1 MRLEV
6 AVERWPIAGR
16 FTISRGSRTEAVVV
30 VATVRQGEHVGR
42 GECVPYARYGE
53 TVEGVAAAIEAQW
66 QLVEHG
72 LDRHV
77 LQQQMPAGAARNA
90 VDCALWDLEAKRSG
104 RRAWEVAGI
113 AAPQPVTT
121 AYTLSLGTPDEMRNA
136 AAAAQARPLLK
147 VKLGGAGD
155 AARIAAVR
163 EGAPHAVLVVDANEA
178 WRADT
183 VAENLAACEAAGVAL
198 IEQPFPAGDDAALDG
213 LRTTIPICADES
225 FHDRLSLD
233 AVAARYQA
241 INIKLDKTGGLTEA
255 LAVAES
261 AKARGLKIMVGCMLG
276 TSLAMAP
283 AMLLAGQADFVDLDG
298 PLLLAKDREPGLRF
312 EGSVVSPP
320 DAALWG

>member
-16 FTISRGSRTEAVVV
+16 FTIARGSRTEATVV
-30 VATVRQGEHVGR
+30 VATIHAGEHNGR

-53 TVEGVAAAIEAQW
+53 TVDGVVADIEAQW

-72 LDRHV
+72 LTRAT
-77 LQQQMPAGAARNA
+77 LQEQLPAGAARNA
-90 VDCALWDLEAKRSG
+90 LDCAFWDLEAKRAG
-104 RRAWEVAGI
+104 RRAWELAGFPP
-113 AAPQPVTT
+113 PQPVTT
-121 AYTLSLGTPDEMRNA
+121 AYTLSLGTPEEMRVA
-136 AAAAQARPLLK
+136 AEAARHRPLLK

-155 AARIAAVR
+155 AARIRAVR
-163 EGAPHAVLVVDANEA
+163 AAAPDAVLVVDANES

-183 VAENLAACEAAGVAL
+183 IAENLAACEAAGVAL
-198 IEQPFPAGDDAALDG
+198 IEQPLPAGGDAALDH
-213 LRTTIPICADES
+213 LRSRIPLCADES
-225 FHDRLSLD
+225 FHDRRSFD
-233 AVAARYQA
+233 AIAERYQA

-255 LAVAES
+255 LQVARM
-261 AKARGLKIMVGCMLG
+261 ARARGLRVMVGCMLG

-283 AMLLAGQADFVDLDG
+283 AMLLAGEADYVDLDG

-320 DAALWG
+320 EAALWG